1 MDPKRLPRVITI
13 KYNWATV
20 INQVT
25 VAQTQQRGC
34 LYGFFWGV

>member
-1 MDPKRLPRVITI
+1 MDPKQLTSVITI

-34 LYGFFWGV
+34 LFGFFRGI